1 MFTLIKRTGETEQK
15 WYSFRNAS
23 IKGSVFFKCGNR
35 DNYEY
40 WQMIL
45 TLFALKWWRYAFCM
59 PESLTE
65 SLGGG
70 GDIKSTNLPSN
81 FFFELDFMRETFQ
94 NMLLFVYKI
103 SPPPKM

>member
-1 MFTLIKRTGETEQK
+1 
-15 WYSFRNAS
+15 
-23 IKGSVFFKCGNR
+23 
-35 DNYEY
+35 
-40 WQMIL
+40 
-45 TLFALKWWRYAFCM
+45 M